1 MSDLVRRS
9 EHRCHGGLQTFNE
22 HPSIVCAGPMRFSVF
37 LPPAALG
44 GARVPAVYALA
55 GLTCTEET
63 FAIKACAQRVAAALG
78 LALVTCDTSPRST
91 RFPGDEASWDFG
103 LGAAYYVDATEPP
116 WSSAYRMESY
126 VTEELPALVEASF
139 PVASDRRG
147 ILGHS
152 VGGHGA
158 LTLALR
164 HPDRYRSVSAFAPMV
179 APSQVPWGVQAFG
192 RLLGPDRARWAEH
205 DATELVSRRRFPGVI
220 RIDQGT
226 VDQFLGT
233 QLRPELFSAACGMSG
248 QPLELTM
255 REGYDHGYWFIQT
268 FVEEHLRHHAAAL
281 LGDERPG

>member
-1 MSDLVRRS
+1 MTDLLRRS
-9 EHRCHGGLQTFNE
+9 EHRCHGGVQGFYE
-22 HPSIVCAGPMRFSVF
+22 HQSLACAGPMRFSVF

-44 GARVPAVYALA
+44 GARVPVVYALA

-63 FAIKACAQRVAAALG
+63 FAIKAGAQRFVAELG
-78 LALVTCDTSPRST
+78 LGLVTCDTSPRSA
-91 RFPGDEASWDFG
+91 RFPGDDASWDFG

-126 VTEELPALVEASF
+126 VTEELPALVEALF
-139 PVASDRRG
+139 PAASDRRG

-164 HPDRYRSVSAFAPMV
+164 HPERYRSVSALAPMV
-179 APSQVPWGVQAFG
+179 APTQVPWGIQAFG
-192 RLLGPDRARWAEH
+192 RLLGPDRTRWTEH
-205 DATELVSRRRFPGVI
+205 DATELVKRRPFPGVI

-226 VDQFLGT
+226 VDQFLAT
-233 QLRPELFSAACGMSG
+233 QLRPELFSAACAASG
-248 QPLELTM
+248 QPLELRM

-281 LGDERPG
+281 L

>member
-1 MSDLVRRS
+1 MTDPLRRS
-9 EHRCHGGLQTFNE
+9 EHRCHGGVQGFYE
-22 HPSIVCAGPMRFSVF
+22 HESVACAGPMRFSVF
-37 LPPAALG
+37 LPPAAVG
-44 GARVPAVYALA
+44 GARAPAVYALA

-63 FAIKACAQRVAAALG
+63 FAIKAGALRGAAELG
-78 LALVTCDTSPRST
+78 LALVTSDTSPRSA
-91 RFPGDEASWDFG
+91 RFPGDDASWDFG

-126 VTEELPALVEASF
+126 VTEELPALVEARF

-164 HPDRYRSVSAFAPMV
+164 HSDRYRSVSAFAPMV
-179 APSQVPWGVQAFG
+179 APTRVPWGVHAFS
-192 RLLGPDRARWAEH
+192 RLLGPDRTRWAEH
-205 DATELVSRRRFPGVI
+205 DATELVTRRRFAGVI

-226 VDQFLGT
+226 VDQFLAS
-233 QLRPELFSAACGMSG
+233 QLRPELFSAACAVSG
-248 QPLELTM
+248 QPLELRM

-281 LGDERPG
+281 L